1 MASPEGTPAAHQ
13 PDSGAPP
20 IAPYG
25 QPPLTAPQYGQQ
37 PPYNQLP
44 SSGQAYPPPNAAYV
58 PPAVYPGYGPA
69 MPPTPPPTTHSGH
82 AWVWWLVGI
91 IVVLVLIGGTWAGI
105 SAIAGGSAGIVD
117 GDTIAVIPLDGAISG
132 SGDGGVVTP
141 EAFRSLLRRA
151 EDDESVKA
159 VVLRVNSPGGTVA
172 ASEEIATY
180 VKELSKPVVVSV
192 GDMDASGAYMVS
204 SQADKIVAN
213 PGSAVGSIG
222 VIMEVPNAAGLLG
235 KIGVQFKVLTAGK
248 YKDAGTPYRALTPT
262 ETAML
267 QDQIDEV
274 YGQFID
280 IVATGRGLPRSQV
293 ESMATGWAWTGT
305 EAKKMGLVDQ
315 VGTYDDALKAAAKLG
330 GIHGDQYHT
339 DVYDESQL
347 SGILSALLG
356 IESQL
361 RAISA
366 NNPVNPASVTGA
378 TLAK

>member
-1 MASPEGTPAAHQ
+1 MASPEGTPAAYQ

-25 QPPLTAPQYGQQ
+25 AP
-37 PPYNQLP
+37 
-44 SSGQAYPPPNAAYV
+44 AA
-58 PPAVYPGYGPA
+58 YPGYGPA
-69 MPPTPPPTTHSGH
+69 MPPAPPPTTHSGH
-82 AWVWWLVGI
+82 VWVWWLLGI
-91 IVVLVLIGGTWAGI
+91 IIVLMFIGGTWAGI
-105 SAIAGGSAGIVD
+105 AAIAGGSSGIVD

-151 EDDESVKA
+151 EDDDAVKA

-180 VKELSKPVVVSV
+180 VKKLSKPVVVSV
-192 GDMDASGAYMVS
+192 GDMDASGAYMIS
-204 SQADKIVAN
+204 SQADKIVAL

-248 YKDAGTPYRALTPT
+248 YKDAGSPYRALSST

-280 IVATGRGLPRSQV
+280 IVASGRHLPRSQV

-305 EAKKMGLVDQ
+305 RAKTMGLVDQ

-330 GIHGDQYHT
+330 GIHGGQYHT
-339 DVYDESQL
+339 DVYNESQL

-366 NNPVNPASVTGA
+366 NNPVNPASVSGA
-378 TLAK
+378 TLAR